1 LKRPRE
7 TRSFGLPLRKEP
19 ALRKSTVLVVD
30 DEELYRRA
38 LERILKRVG
47 YEVVTAR
54 DASEAM
60 GIVSSRPIDLV
71 LSDVKMPGIN
81 GLELVRQ
88 VHEFDPDLPCIV
100 ITGYGS
106 PESSVDALRAGA
118 FWYLEKPF
126 EQGHLDVVRRLAEQA
141 IEHGRLKHENR
152 LLQRQLA
159 TRYRFDSIVGE
170 SHTLRR
176 VLEVVE
182 RVSATDSTVL
192 LTGESGTGKELVARA
207 IHYNSPRRERLMV
220 TVNCGAIPEEL
231 LESELFGHVRG
242 AFTHAVSHR
251 EGRFALADGGTI
263 FLDEIGDMSLNLQVK
278 LLRVL
283 QERSF
288 EPVGS
293 SKTQSVDVRVIAAT
307 NQDLPTLIA
316 ERRFR
321 EDLYYRLNVIPLE
334 VPPLRER
341 REDIPALV
349 NHFLAAHAERTGSSV
364 KGISPEAVAT
374 LCRHSW
380 PGNVRELENL
390 MERLVILR
398 REGEI
403 GIGDLPPEYLAEPAD
418 AGPDLAGL
426 GPEGVH
432 LKGATEALEA
442 RLIRSALERTAWNKN
457 RAAQLLQVNRT
468 TLLEKIKKYA
478 IAP

>member
-1 LKRPRE
+1 ME
-7 TRSFGLPLRKEP
+7 LPLRKES

-106 PESSVDALRAGA
+106 SESSVDALRAGA

-170 SHTLRR
+170 SHALRR

-182 RVSATDSTVL
+182 RVSAADSTVL
-192 LTGESGTGKELVARA
+192 ITGESGTGKELVARA

-334 VPPLRER
+334 VPPLRQR
-341 REDIPALV
+341 REDIPALA
-349 NHFLAAHAERTGSSV
+349 NHFLSSHSERNGSSV

-374 LCRHSW
+374 LCRHAW

-403 GIGDLPPEYLAEPAD
+403 GIEDLPPEYLAAPAG
-418 AGPDLAGL
+418 AGPEAQGL
-426 GPEGVH
+426 GPDGVH

-478 IAP
+478 IEP